1 MGTNSVEKAEAARIK
16 AALKES
22 EKSDQEQKDEKK

>member
-1 MGTNSVEKAEAARIK
+1 MVINFAEKAEAARIK

-22 EKSDQEQKDEKK
+22 EKTDKEKKDEKK

>member
-1 MGTNSVEKAEAARIK
+1 MVINFAEKAEAARIK

-22 EKSDQEQKDEKK
+22 AQTDKDDKEGKK